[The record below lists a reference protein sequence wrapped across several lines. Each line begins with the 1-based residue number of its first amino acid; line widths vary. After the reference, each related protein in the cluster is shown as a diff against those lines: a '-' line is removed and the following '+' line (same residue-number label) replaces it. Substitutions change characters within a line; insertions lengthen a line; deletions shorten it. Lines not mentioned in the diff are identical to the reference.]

1 MAWMQIEIT
10 SEKENGNGYYYAS
23 LNLPATKIQIEN
35 AKQQARY
42 FDSETLYREIS
53 IYESTWVNLENVR
66 MDTTSIEELNFLA
79 KRMDSLSREEMIGF
93 EALTEKYFSQS
104 EENNLASVKD
114 LINLT
119 YGLDRLHILSSITN
133 LEELGSFV
141 VENDLRTDLQDI
153 PDAALKYLDYEAIGN
168 EQQDIDE
175 GFFIEEHYIVTNGYE
190 YPEVY
195 DGEHIP
201 QTEEFENAVFRLLV
215 SKAPENDPSEVM
227 DGARWLELPIGID
240 ELHEFAEKLGA
251 DSIQD
256 CVYYDFQSG
265 IPQIDEDIFD
275 SMEKIESLNIVAN
288 EYLMLTEGNR
298 VLFKAIIEA
307 ENIGSLED
315 MQSVFERL
323 QKYEFCAEDE
333 DADEFF
339 RRYLAYH
346 APTDFD
352 TKWLEEVSSHD
363 DAQKLLKALG
373 AKATNY
379 GIVSACGRSLY
390 ENVAFPTT
398 SEETVNKEQY
408 ELIEVCGQKALFSNG
423 HIPNSEVPDGM
434 YRYDFREDVTG
445 DDIYFAG
452 IEPNV
457 SVNHAGSC
465 ITKEPIDFGDD
476 GYIQFSYDT
485 EPNFL
490 GEEMTVE
497 EFADTDFSND
507 EDIDDEPIQT
517 GGIKL

>member
-1 MAWMQIEIT
+1 MTQIQIELEA
-10 SEKENGNGYYYAS
+10 EKANGEGYFYS
-23 LNLPATKIQIEN
+23 TLDLPATKMQIEN
-35 AKQQARY
+35 AKQEARY
-42 FDSETLYREIS
+42 YDSERLYRAIS
-53 IYESTWVNLENVR
+53 IYESSWVNLENVR

-79 KRMDSLSREEMIGF
+79 KRMESLTREEMIGF
-93 EALTEKYFSQS
+93 EALTEKYFSQL
-104 EENNLASVKD
+104 EEDELASVKD

-119 YGLDRLHILSSITN
+119 YGLDKLHILSSITN
-133 LEELGSFV
+133 LQELGNFA
-141 VENDLRTDLQDI
+141 VENDFRTDLENL

-175 GFFIEEHYIVTNGYE
+175 GFFIDGHYVVTNGYE

-201 QTEEFENAVFRLLV
+201 QTEEYENAVFRLLV
-215 SKAPENDPSEVM
+215 SKTPENDPSEVM
-227 DGARWLELPIGID
+227 DSARWLELPIGID

-288 EYLMLTEGNR
+288 EYLMLSDTNR
-298 VLFKAIIEA
+298 VLFKAVLEA
-307 ENIGSLED
+307 EDITNLDD
-315 MQSVFERL
+315 MIDVFKRL
-323 QKYEFCAEDE
+323 DDYEFCAEDE

-352 TKWLEEVSSHD
+352 PKWFEEVSSHD
-363 DAQKLLKALG
+363 DAQKLLKTLG
-373 AKATNY
+373 AHATTY

-398 SEETVNKEQY
+398 SEETVDKEKY

-423 HIPNSEVPDGM
+423 RISDREVPDGM
-434 YRYDFREDVTG
+434 YRYDFREDVTD

-452 IEPNV
+452 IEPDV
-457 SVNHAGSC
+457 YVNHAGSC
-465 ITKEPIDFGDD
+465 ITKEPIDFGND
-476 GYIQFSYDT
+476 GYIQFNYDT

-497 EFADTDFSND
+497 EFADTDFSDD
-507 EDIDDEPIQT
+507 EDVNDEPIQS
-517 GGIKL
+517 GGMKL